1 MAENFDKFSISID
14 ADVSS
19 LQSSLKA
26 AENTLAQ
33 FESALKKATS
43 IGEINYLNKNIAN
56 LNTTITG
63 LKQQASQLGK
73 PIGDASQSLINF
85 SRIAQDAPYGIMGI
99 ANNLNPMV
107 ESFQRLAKT
116 EGGTKKALEAMIS
129 GLAGPAGIGVAIG
142 VVSSL
147 AVTFS
152 KQISEFFKGPTNELE
167 KFRDELNKVAEEIYK
182 LIGQEQTK
190 RTKGILL
197 VEIIAGGNKT
207 QQQEALKQLKKLY
220 GDSKAIQDAKLG
232 ADKAFYTTLVNQAAM
247 QNSAVANEKNNA
259 AQLDKLYAEQIQND
273 KKRNAELEKLDK
285 GQGLGFFKAGK
296 NAYQNRIDE
305 LKLAVNTQYDIL
317 GKEIEKDIAKL
328 EARTFKALSEITLI
342 PTPET
347 LKKGKAKAKEKK
359 IVSPVKL
366 ISDGVYDASL
376 ETQAREQLSKTPF
389 VSKIPEAAN
398 IGTGTLFGMF
408 DENLN
413 GKIRTTKNELSDFL
427 KQTKEG
433 FAQANLE
440 ANQFAN
446 QMASGVTNSL
456 QSAFDALMKGENVF
470 EALSNSVLQFA
481 ADLGF
486 AIIKAQLLAYIQ
498 AGLAVS
504 GTGLAGAAAGGGGI
518 MNLLM
523 NLLGLGVTK
532 NAVGGITNGPS
543 LGLIG
548 EAGPE
553 AIMPLSKLSSFLNTS
568 FNAGAMSGSSAG
580 SGGQFVLRGQ
590 DLLLAVNRSQK
601 ASNIKGQSIS
611 LA

>member
-63 LKQQASQLGK
+63 LKQQANQLGK
-73 PIGDASQSLINF
+73 PLGDASQSLINF

-107 ESFQRLAKT
+107 ESFQRLAQT
-116 EGGTKKALEAMIS
+116 EGGTKKALQAMVS
-129 GLAGPAGIGVAIG
+129 GLMGPAGIGVAIG

-152 KQISEFFKGPTNELE
+152 KEISEFFKGPTSELE
-167 KFRDELNKVAEEIYK
+167 KFRDELNKVAQEIYK

-197 VEIIAGGNKT
+197 VELITGGNKT

-232 ADKAFYTTLVNQAAM
+232 ADKAFYTTLVNQAAI
-247 QNSAVANEKNNA
+247 QSGAVATEKNNA
-259 AQLDKLYAEQIQND
+259 AQLDKLYAEQIQNEQ
-273 KKRNAELEKLDK
+273 KRNAELQKLDK

-296 NAYQNRIDE
+296 GAYQNRIDE
-305 LKLAVNTQYDIL
+305 LKLEVNTQYDIL
-317 GKEIEKDIAKL
+317 GKEIEKNISNL
-328 EARTFKALSEITLI
+328 QARTYKALQNITLL
-342 PTPET
+342 PSPD
-347 LKKGKAKAKEKK
+347 K
-359 IVSPVKL
+359 IVKPKKEPKIKSPVKL

-376 ETQAREQLSKTPF
+376 ETQAREQLSNLEIKNKF
-389 VSKIPEAAN
+389 PEAARN
-398 IGTGTLFGMF
+398 VGVGGGSIFGMF

-413 GKIRTTKNELSDFL
+413 GKIRTTKNELTDFL
-427 KQTKEG
+427 RQTKEG
-433 FAQANLE
+433 FAQANME
-440 ANQFAN
+440 ANQFAS

-486 AIIKAQLLAYIQ
+486 AIIRAQLLAYIQ
-498 AGLAVS
+498 AGIATS

-518 MNLLM
+518 LNTIM

-532 NAVGGITNGPS
+532 NAKGGITNGPS

-568 FNAGAMSGSSAG
+568 FNAGAMSSNTTAN
-580 SGGQFVLRGQ
+580 GGQFVLRGQ

>member
-1 MAENFDKFSISID
+1 M
-14 ADVSS
+14 
-19 LQSSLKA
+19 
-26 AENTLAQ
+26 
-33 FESALKKATS
+33 
-43 IGEINYLNKNIAN
+43 
-56 LNTTITG
+56 
-63 LKQQASQLGK
+63 
-73 PIGDASQSLINF
+73 
-85 SRIAQDAPYGIMGI
+85 
-99 ANNLNPMV
+99 
-107 ESFQRLAKT
+107 
-116 EGGTKKALEAMIS
+116 
-129 GLAGPAGIGVAIG
+129 GPAGIGVAIG

-152 KQISEFFKGPTNELE
+152 KEISEFFKGPTSELE
-167 KFRDELNKVAEEIYK
+167 KFRDELNKVAQEIYK

-197 VEIIAGGNKT
+197 VELITGGDKT

-232 ADKAFYTTLVNQAAM
+232 ADKAFYTTLVNQAAI
-247 QNSAVANEKNNA
+247 QSGAVATEKNNA
-259 AQLDKLYAEQIQND
+259 AQLDKLYAEQIQNEQ
-273 KKRNAELEKLDK
+273 KRNAELQKLDK
-285 GQGLGFFKAGK
+285 GEGLGFFKAGK
-296 NAYQNRIDE
+296 GAYQKRIDE
-305 LKLAVNTQYDIL
+305 LKLEVNTQYDIL
-317 GKEIEKDIAKL
+317 GKEIEKNIANL
-328 EARTFKALSEITLI
+328 EARTFKALQNITLL
-342 PTPET
+342 PSPD
-347 LKKGKAKAKEKK
+347 K
-359 IVSPVKL
+359 IVKPKKEPKIKSPVKL

-376 ETQAREQLSKTPF
+376 ETEAREQLSKTPF

-398 IGTGTLFGMF
+398 IGSGTLFGMF

-413 GKIRTTKNELSDFL
+413 GKIRTTKNELTDFL
-427 KQTKEG
+427 RQTKEG
-433 FAQANLE
+433 FAQANME

-456 QSAFDALMKGENVF
+456 QSAFDALIKGENVF

-486 AIIKAQLLAYIQ
+486 AIIRAQLLAYIQ

-518 MNLLM
+518 LNTLM

-532 NAVGGITNGPS
+532 NAKGGITNGPS

-568 FNAGAMSGSSAG
+568 FNAGAMSSGVTG